1 MNEDLVDRDLAARLA
16 PLIPDVA
23 DDGFTRSVMTSLP
36 SRKPVT
42 AVRSSRLARLQ
53 PLLLAAAGVLAFGL
67 IFILAGGEFVDPTP
81 VAEQAFP
88 AAGAF
93 GPASV
98 SVLLESHLYTIVAAA
113 ICAATLLIPQIL
125 EE

>member
-16 PLIPDVA
+16 LLIPDVA

-42 AVRSSRLARLQ
+42 AVRSSPLARLQ
-53 PLLLAAAGVLAFGL
+53 PLLLAGAGVLAFGL
-67 IFILAGGEFVDPTP
+67 IFILAGGEFPAPTP
-81 VAEQAFP
+81 LAERAFP

-98 SVLLESHLYTIVAAA
+98 SVLLESHLYTAVAAA